1 MNKKIKE
8 ILEIQEDIDYKKLS
22 IEDILLLKEYITN
35 LEQCYCNRTDCSAR
49 IKDSKKY
56 DSLQQRID
64 KAIEYIENNTLYSE
78 EYDYDDE
85 DNLQFQGA
93 YDYKASE
100 DLLNILKGS
109 DK

>member
-1 MNKKIKE
+1 MKEQIKGYVIFNITKNK
-8 ILEIQEDIDYKKLS
+8 
-22 IEDILLLKEYITN
+22 YIFN
-35 LEQCYCNRTDCSAR
+35 GLCDGRKYFIYGDLGSAR
-49 IKDSKKY
+49 RKMTALKDSKKY